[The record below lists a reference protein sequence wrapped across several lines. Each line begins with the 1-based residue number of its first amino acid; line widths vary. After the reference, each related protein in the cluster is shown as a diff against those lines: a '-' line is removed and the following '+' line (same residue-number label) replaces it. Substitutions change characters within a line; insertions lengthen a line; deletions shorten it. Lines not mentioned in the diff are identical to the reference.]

1 MKKKYVLIIITSITA
16 CVFFAVQA
24 NATIWRVN
32 NKSNYNGSTLYGE
45 NFGGSPAY
53 PVFAQIDQAVAFGIV
68 NSGDTLHVEGSTTT
82 YDFAIITKRL
92 VIIGTGYLLTDNP
105 KTSST
110 ALETRISRIFF
121 NAGSDSSQLIGVSV
135 VSAGNVAD
143 AIVYVNVNGVV
154 VKRCRID
161 IGVEFGGGL
170 VDVYILQ
177 NYFSN
182 TSVSNALFTN
192 GNVTFVPPTEITFN
206 NNICRKTLVWGTPAT
221 NPTTFWPILQCNNNV
236 FDGPDNLAT
245 PNLAFSTGEFKNNI
259 LMPVNAKVNIS
270 ASAGVIAYNIGTLST
285 QFGTA
290 DNNLVV
296 PAITSLFVTSTSTDG
311 AYQIANGSQA
321 NNTGSDGTDRGAF
334 GGAAV
339 IDRYTLSGLAAIPV
353 IYQITTSGA
362 TSTNLPVTISARTIK

>member
-1 MKKKYVLIIITSITA
+1 MKKKQVLIITTAITA

-32 NKSNYNGSTLYGE
+32 NKSNYNGSTSYGE

-53 PVFAQIDQAVAFGIV
+53 PVFAQINQVVAFGIV

-161 IGVEFGGGL
+161 IGVEFGG
-170 VDVYILQ
+170 
-177 NYFSN
+177 
-182 TSVSNALFTN
+182 
-192 GNVTFVPPTEITFN
+192 
-206 NNICRKTLVWGTPAT
+206 
-221 NPTTFWPILQCNNNV
+221 
-236 FDGPDNLAT
+236 
-245 PNLAFSTGEFKNNI
+245 
-259 LMPVNAKVNIS
+259 
-270 ASAGVIAYNIGTLST
+270 
-285 QFGTA
+285 
-290 DNNLVV
+290 
-296 PAITSLFVTSTSTDG
+296 
-311 AYQIANGSQA
+311 
-321 NNTGSDGTDRGAF
+321 
-334 GGAAV
+334 
-339 IDRYTLSGLAAIPV
+339 
-353 IYQITTSGA
+353 
-362 TSTNLPVTISARTIK
+362 

>member
-1 MKKKYVLIIITSITA
+1 MKKTQLLIITTAIITSI
-16 CVFFAVQA
+16 FFTLQVK
-24 NATIWRVN
+24 ATIWRVN

-45 NFGGSPAY
+45 NFGGSAAY
-53 PVFAQIDQAVAFGIV
+53 PVFAQINQAVAFGIV
-68 NSGDTLHVEGSTTT
+68 NSGDTIHVEGSTTI

-105 KTSST
+105 RTSNT
-110 ALETRISRIFF
+110 ALETKVSRIIF
-121 NAGSDSSQLIGVSV
+121 NTGSESSQLIGVSI

-143 AIVYVNVNGVV
+143 ATVYVNVNGVV

-161 IGVEFGGGL
+161 NGIVFGTSL
-170 VDVYILQ
+170 VDIYILQ
-177 NYFSN
+177 NYFPN
-182 TSVSNALFTN
+182 TSASNVLFTN
-192 GNVTFVPPTEITFN
+192 GNVFFVPPTEITFN
-206 NNICRKTLVWGTPAT
+206 NNICRKTLVWGTPST

-245 PNLAFSTGEFKNNI
+245 PNLAFSTGGFKNNI

-296 PAITSLFVTSTSTDG
+296 PSITSLFITSTSTDG

-339 IDRYTLSGLAAIPV
+339 INRYTLSGLAAIPV
-353 IYQITTSGA
+353 IYQIITTGA
-362 TSTNLPVTISARTIK
+362 TSSNLPVTISARTIK